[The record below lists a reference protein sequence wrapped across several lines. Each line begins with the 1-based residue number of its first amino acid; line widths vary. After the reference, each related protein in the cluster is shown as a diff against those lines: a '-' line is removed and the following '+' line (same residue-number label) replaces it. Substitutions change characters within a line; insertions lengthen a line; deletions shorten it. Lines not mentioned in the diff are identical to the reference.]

1 MNNSVK
7 VTGYSQRINDTAVKA
22 FLKKNTRATQI
33 FIAVIAVIALV
44 AIIIFARDDL
54 EIALL
59 TWAIV
64 LAFTLLLSFK
74 GGRKNKK
81 AWDGRLEEKRIIQK
95 VYNEEGV
102 HSQVTNT
109 PTLFFRTTSGKTEKV
124 ELTEGAEG
132 DKVFNYYEIGDRVR
146 KHSNFGYPEK
156 HEKTET
162 IICVFCGKL
171 LSIEDEK
178 CTRCGMIAI
187 K

>member
-1 MNNSVK
+1 MNNSIK
-7 VTGYSQRINDTAVKA
+7 TTGYSQRINDTAVKA
-22 FLKKNTRATQI
+22 FLKKNQKAAHI
-33 FIAVIAVIALV
+33 FLAVIAVIALV
-44 AIIIFARDDL
+44 AIIIFVRDDL

-64 LAFTLLLSFK
+64 LGIIFLLSFR

-81 AWDGRLEEKRIIQK
+81 TWDGRLENKKVIQK

-109 PTLFFRTTSGKTEKV
+109 PTLFFRSTSGKIEKV

-132 DKVFNYYEIGDRVR
+132 DRVYNYYDIGDCVR

-156 HEKTET
+156 YEKTET
-162 IICVFCGKL
+162 IICIYCGKFL
-171 LSIEDEK
+171 NIEEEK
-178 CTRCGMIAI
+178 CARCGMIAI
-187 K
+187 R